1 MKNMIF
7 LQILIGCW
15 HTCHHHPHV
24 SISSFYHYG
33 TLFPQNSRIIRLTVR
48 LFLSPL
54 WLEWHLFWNIQNQ
67 GTFFWSFV
75 ACFRY
80 EFSAAMVFT
89 HFRCIFLSFIFD
101 NQSVRGHYYFEAA
114 YRIVKLKAHFP

>member
-33 TLFPQNSRIIRLTVR
+33 TLFQQNSRIIRLTAQ

-54 WLEWHLFWNIQNQ
+54 WLEWHLFWNIQIQ
-67 GTFFWSFV
+67 GTFFGFLLHV
-75 ACFRY
+75 FRIY
-80 EFSAAMVFT
+80 LVQPWFLHILDV
-89 HFRCIFLSFIFD
+89 FLSFIFD
-101 NQSVRGHYYFEAA
+101 YQSVRGHCYFQSA
-114 YRIVKLKAHFP
+114 YRFVKLKAQFP